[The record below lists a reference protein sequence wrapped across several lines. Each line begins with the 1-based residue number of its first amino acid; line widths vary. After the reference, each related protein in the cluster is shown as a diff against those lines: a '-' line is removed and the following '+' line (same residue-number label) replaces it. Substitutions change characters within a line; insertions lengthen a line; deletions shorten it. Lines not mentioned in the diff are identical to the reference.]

1 MTTDEF
7 VFNGINAA
15 TGDYLNKPLSFETLL
30 NLAKGEKP
38 GTPDNDEAHQR
49 ELATRNRR
57 NPNYLEQNPGD
68 QVMGVAEGIDQ
79 TKLEETGWGIIF
91 AHDDDTPAGSPTAND
106 IREALSELITH
117 RQSQNLQV
125 YKEFIHDTA
134 YRTGQDKQS
143 FITPYGIGPGE
154 LINPRRQGVPYYLLI
169 VGDPETI
176 PYSVQYQLDVQFA
189 VGRIHFDTLDEYA
202 NYARNVVAAETHPE
216 LKNTRR
222 ACFFGVRNDDDR
234 ATKMSAD
241 ELVKPITEHLREE
254 QPDWTIEAML
264 AEQTTKQHLSHLL
277 GGSDT
282 PDILFTA
289 SHGVGFPPNDTRQ
302 EKHQGALL
310 CQDWP
315 GPIEWGNQPIGDELY
330 FSCDDIGENARML
343 GMMAFFF
350 ACYGAGTP
358 HIDNYN
364 TSTEANIIAR
374 RAFLA
379 NLPRRMISHP
389 RSGALAVIGHVERAW
404 GYSFM
409 WKNAGAQ
416 LEVFKGTLKRLM
428 KGHPI
433 GSAMEYF
440 NDRYAQISAAITSV
454 KDDLAKWKK
463 VKENS
468 RELVNLWTANND
480 ARNYAIIG
488 DPAVRLPHAIAAGKG
503 ERPTNDTKPNLSS
516 TSFAPSGGPP
526 AAKTPSSTQKQPA
539 TQPQP
544 ADREATLHKI
554 ESLIHQLKTNIS
566 DLETEVQRLHQ
577 QQ

>member
-1 MTTDEF
+1 MTADEF

-15 TGDYLNKPLSFETLL
+15 TGGYLNKPLTFETLL
-30 NLAKGEKP
+30 HLAKGEKL
-38 GTPDNDEAHQR
+38 GTPDNDAAHQQ
-49 ELATRNRR
+49 ELAKRNSR
-57 NPNYLEQNPGD
+57 NPDFLEQNPGE

-79 TKLEETGWGIIF
+79 TKLEETGWGLIF
-91 AHDDDTPAGSPTAND
+91 AHDEDRADGSPTANE
-106 IREALSELITH
+106 IREALSDLIKH

-125 YKEFIHDTA
+125 YKEFIHDSA
-134 YRTGQDKQS
+134 YRKGQDKQT

-154 LINPRRQGVPYYLLI
+154 LINPKRQGVPYYLLI

-176 PYSVQYQLDVQFA
+176 PYSFQYQLDVQFA
-189 VGRIHFDTLDEYA
+189 VGRIHFDTLEEYA
-202 NYARNVVAAETHPE
+202 NYAKNVVAAETSPE

-222 ACFFGVRNDDDR
+222 ACFFGVRNEDDR
-234 ATKMSAD
+234 STIMSAD
-241 ELVKPITEHLREE
+241 QLVKPMTEHLQEE
-254 QPDWTIEAML
+254 QPDWMIEAML
-264 AEQTTKQHLSHLL
+264 ADQTTKQHLSHLL

-289 SHGVGFPPNDTRQ
+289 SHGVGFPAGDYRQ
-302 EKHQGALL
+302 ERHQGALL

-315 GPIEWGNQPIGDELY
+315 GPIEWGNRAIGEDFY
-330 FSCDDIGENARML
+330 FSGDDIGEDARML

-364 TSTEANIIAR
+364 ESAEANYIAKH
-374 RAFLA
+374 AFLA

-409 WKNAGAQ
+409 WEKAGAQ

-440 NDRYAQISAAITSV
+440 NDRYAQISASITSI

-488 DPAVRLPHAIAAGKG
+488 DPAVRLPHAIAAGKV
-503 ERPTNDTKPNLSS
+503 ERPSHDTTPQLSV
-516 TSFAPSGGPP
+516 SFAPVGGPP
-526 AAKTPSSTQKQPA
+526 TAEAPSSAQKQPA
-539 TQPQP
+539 TQSQP
-544 ADREATLHKI
+544 ADREATLSKI
-554 ESLIHQLKTNIS
+554 DSLVQQLKANIS
-566 DLETEVQRLHQ
+566 ELEAELQRLRQ